1 MQEHRTEPVHR
12 AGAIV
17 HEVLTSCGEQPQLG
31 SCFIGLPHQ
40 GHIAPDAGLVGNDD
54 GVFRVGLR
62 FASVYAGGVVN
73 DAAGDV
79 VQRLFVCSE
88 DRLEQSGTAVV
99 EVGGPRDVGSAR
111 EGCDVTEEGE
121 YLPFSVL
128 EPAGEQFGSVA
139 VAVDDDAVVFGLAGI
154 DTGPELRHAV
164 SIRSV
169 RWVRRERPCRHVLT
183 GRTVRVS
190 Q

>member
-54 GVFRVGLR
+54 GVFRVSLR
-62 FASVYAGGVVN
+62 FAAVGAGSVVN

-88 DRLEQSGTAVV
+88 DGLEKSGTAVI

-111 EGCDVTEEGE
+111 ERCDVTEESQD
-121 YLPFSVL
+121 LRFSVL
-128 EPAGEQFGSVA
+128 EPAGEQLGS

-154 DTGPELRHAV
+154 DTGPKLRHAV

-169 RWVRRERPCRHVLT
+169 GWVRRERPCRHVLT